1 MTHRHNWR
9 SAFEAVFRQAL
20 ETAVSPADPAK
31 ALPQGIALGS
41 DPHPVKSETRGP
53 DLLLMR
59 MEALQLDPARVKA
72 LMPAEFRVLSR
83 VCDYCQVKVRCERD
97 LLHEAAGKA
106 VSWEHYCPNVYP
118 LRTMGLLQ
126 TTCPQSTG
134 RSGGGRQGPASG

>member
-9 SAFEAVFRQAL
+9 SAFEAVLHQAAEL
-20 ETAVSPADPAK
+20 AFSPADPAK
-31 ALPQGIALGS
+31 ALPPAAGLGS
-41 DPHPVKSETRGP
+41 DPHPAESGPRGP

-106 VSWEHYCPNVYP
+106 VSWERYCPNVYP

-134 RSGGGRQGPASG
+134 RSSGGRRAPASS